1 MNKLPDLLIIDDLL
15 KQSLWAN
22 FGAAID
28 MLKNAIALCPDEL
41 WEKEKKFFYTT
52 YHTTLFLD
60 YYLSIPVTDFRPM
73 LPYTIA
79 DSSKLPAEA
88 IDDVIP
94 DRWYSKEE
102 MITYLSVIHDKC
114 KKLITGA
121 TKEKLAERWIQDD
134 EINLHGLCPSI
145 VRDYSVL
152 DILFYNLRHVQHHVG
167 QLNFMLRQKINTAPD
182 WVSQVDRHNS

>member
-102 MITYLSVIHDKC
+102 MITYLSGIRDKC

-121 TKEKLAERWIQDD
+121 TKDKLAERWIHDD
-134 EINLHGLCPSI
+134 EIN
-145 VRDYSVL
+145 RTDYVHRL
-152 DILFYNLRHVQHHVG
+152 
-167 QLNFMLRQKINTAPD
+167 
-182 WVSQVDRHNS
+182 